1 MRNVVITFH
10 FGVLGEAFF
19 GLLDTGIGTG
29 VGTEL
34 SGKMWKEVLLEKL
47 Q

>member
-10 FGVLGEAFF
+10 FGVLGGAFF
-19 GLLDTGIGTG
+19 GLLGTGIGAG
-29 VGTEL
+29 VEAEL
-34 SGKMWKEVLLEKL
+34 SGEMWEEVLLEKL